1 MAVLSASLFTGAPEV
16 VASLTSLPC
25 LSNVQKGH
33 ALHWQRGQCAFALS
47 AMQNLAHDAVFRS
60 PGKVD
65 EHGWPRIDGGA
76 GAPPLGGCSFFAF
89 GAGFGGAGSATFRQ
103 LEHARHLQYAQP
115 ASPAAAQKS
124 LQSAVLLSPARPDAQ
139 VEPFFAGAQNGHAR
153 HWQRGQWSFDLA
165 SLQKPPHAST
175 LRSPGKAEEHGVVP
189 AADFDAAAQFCAI
202 WRSTR
207 RCSRR
212 HAGIPATG
220 GDGFVA
226 APRAAPSSSSAHAGH
241 PPPPQ
246 PALFPIAGAGWRPC
260 RRSKI
265 E

>member
-139 VEPFFAGAQNGHAR
+139 AEPFVAGAQNGHAR

-175 LRSPGKAEEHGVVP
+175 LRSPGKAEVHGVVP

-202 WRSTR
+202 CRSTR
-207 RCSRR
+207 RCSPRR
-212 HAGIPATG
+212 AGMRSATG
-220 GDGFVA
+220 TSDRFAGS
-226 APRAAPSSSSAHAGH
+226 RSS
-241 PPPPQ
+241 
-246 PALFPIAGAGWRPC
+246 
-260 RRSKI
+260 RR
-265 E
+265 